1 VAQGLVSFDNS
12 FSLNEGDGLAGL
24 LGFCS
29 AVVGAQECDK
39 LSHLS
44 FLSCRNTC
52 SSINANG
59 PRSVPCSAS
68 KTRWLMS
75 K

>member
-1 VAQGLVSFDNS
+1 MAQGLVCFDNS

-29 AVVGAQECDK
+29 QIFGTQECDE

-52 SSINANG
+52 SSINAHG

-68 KTRWLMS
+68 KMRLLMS